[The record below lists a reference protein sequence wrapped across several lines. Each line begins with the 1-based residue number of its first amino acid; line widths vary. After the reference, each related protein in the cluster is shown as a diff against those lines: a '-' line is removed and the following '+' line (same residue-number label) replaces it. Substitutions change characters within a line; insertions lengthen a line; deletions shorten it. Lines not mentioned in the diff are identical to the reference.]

1 MKDVTDAF
9 HSLGC
14 WSSIGSF
21 GFNTDILTTNPMNPS
36 VVLFSFFFFFFFLFF
51 CERKCVQVV
60 YFKNSTL
67 RSFRRIG
74 IFLKSLLYCFIMLC
88 SIRKPES
95 QNNRNGLKKYRYNYI
110 ILISTNLG
118 NKL

>member
-36 VVLFSFFFFFFFLFF
+36 AVLFFFFFFSFVKGSVCKLFI
-51 CERKCVQVV
+51 
-60 YFKNSTL
+60 S
-67 RSFRRIG
+67 RIV
-74 IFLKSLLYCFIMLC
+74 
-88 SIRKPES
+88 P
-95 QNNRNGLKKYRYNYI
+95 
-110 ILISTNLG
+110 
-118 NKL
+118 

>member
-14 WSSIGSF
+14 WSSIGSS

-36 VVLFSFFFFFFFLFF
+36 
-51 CERKCVQVV
+51 VV